1 VTTPTSTPTFTD
13 AAVRVDVPLGHRVVV
28 IGDLCLACT
37 PTPVS
42 RAAVTELAGRLI
54 AWEGPGICI
63 VAGNLLSSGEASG
76 DDAFAA
82 HEQFLPTV
90 TSFLSQPE
98 RRFIVLPGWR
108 DPSIASAPPGLLL
121 AARGVEFAP
130 MVALS
135 CITSTGV
142 ERVLVAAGD
151 HPVTEERDGEATV
164 ARPWLSGID
173 RLASSSERSDF
184 VTARVLYRQL
194 HRFVWVPPLVAVAAL
209 IGLAISPVFSA
220 ISHLV
225 RRNGSVLRVVDRV
238 HAASW
243 PNRVAIAL
251 GVVIAIEVLVG
262 LLASLIARRL
272 AASDFATLDPGTD
285 EVRLCGLDRRSAA
298 RQLLR
303 EGWRG
308 LIISGNLAAE
318 LHHRD
323 AGFLASPGTC
333 GEVIELR
340 RARLGLPAVPIAT
353 YQFAAVE
360 LETGWGLSVRLKRAS
375 VDLPGTTSLER
386 LVSRTPVVKGYKAVG
401 DLEVMTVASWPSG
414 RIWPQAPSVAV
425 SRRRTRRIRRLVA
438 TAIVVSGLVDLLV
451 AVAPPLRGRLLSI
464 SQVLPVGVSQA
475 AGALVAITGIALLMV
490 ARGVLRG
497 QRRPWLVAVLL
508 LSGSTV
514 LHVVHA
520 ASLGGELFTVTALV
534 LAVTEWRS
542 FTGATDRGSLRS
554 GLTVLIVGVLCAL
567 TMAFIATE
575 LSARR
580 AELPHPGTL
589 IAALAERLVGIT
601 TIALPDA
608 VADWVTPVIVTLGF
622 SIIIA
627 TLYLLT
633 RPVVDRRRHDD
644 GGPQRE
650 EEMQRAR
657 DLVARHGRGTLDY
670 FALRDDKQFFFSRDS
685 VVAYA
690 VFGGICIASPDP
702 IGPIAER
709 NEVLQDFFAFADTRG
724 WGVGVVGAAE
734 EWLPRYLAA
743 GMRSIYIG
751 DEAVVDIQNFSLAG
765 NKMKGLRQAASR
777 VSRDGYTAHFI
788 RPAACSPE
796 EIAELVPL
804 LTANRKGAEEKGF
817 SMMLG
822 RMFHPD
828 DRDLLL
834 TVVRDG
840 SGRAVAM
847 CQFVPSS
854 AINGY
859 SLDLMRRDLGNH
871 PNGLLDFALCATIE
885 ELKTKGATGLSL
897 NFAVLRSALA
907 ADGQITLAQRVERW
921 ALLRLSGYL
930 QIESLW
936 KFNDKYQPTWQPR
949 YIVYDSPE
957 LFLPSVI
964 SFLRAE
970 SVSDVPV
977 LGRLFSSKKR
987 SSAVVIGQG
996 GAEIEGDSVAESA
1009 QSI

>member
-1 VTTPTSTPTFTD
+1 MTTPTDLPTITNG
-13 AAVRVDVPLGHRVVV
+13 ALRVDIPLGHRVVV
-28 IGDLCLACT
+28 IGDLCLSST

-42 RAAVTELAGRLI
+42 RAAVSELAHRLL
-54 AWEGPGICI
+54 AWEGPGTCI
-63 VAGNLLSSGEASG
+63 VAGNLLTSDGEAAA
-76 DDAFAA
+76 DAFTV
-82 HEQFLPTV
+82 HEQFLPALDA
-90 TSFLSQPE
+90 FIHQPN

-108 DPSIASAPPGLLL
+108 DPLIATEPSGLLL
-121 AARGVEFAP
+121 AAHGVEFAP
-130 MVALS
+130 MVALH
-135 CITSTGV
+135 CTTNTGI
-142 ERVLVAAGD
+142 ERVLVAAGT
-151 HPVTEERDGEATV
+151 HAPTEARDVEAT
-164 ARPWLSGID
+164 AKRPWLAGID
-173 RLASSSERSDF
+173 RVTSTAQRSDF
-184 VTARVLYRQL
+184 VTARVLYRRL
-194 HRFVWVPPLVAVAAL
+194 RRFVWVPPIVAVAAL
-209 IGLAISPVFSA
+209 VSLAISPVFSA
-220 ISHLV
+220 ISHLAH
-225 RRNGSVLRVVDRV
+225 RNGSVLRVVDRV

-262 LLASLIARRL
+262 LFASLIARRL
-272 AASDFATLDPGTD
+272 AASEFAALDPSTD
-285 EVRLCGLDRRSAA
+285 DVSLCGLDRRSAA

-308 LIISGNLAAE
+308 LIISGTLAAE

-323 AGFLASPGTC
+323 VGFLAVPGTC

-340 RARLGLPAVPIAT
+340 RARLGLPAVPVAT

-360 LETGWGLSVRLKRAS
+360 LETGWGLAVRLKRAS

-414 RIWPQAPSVAV
+414 RIWPQALGVAV
-425 SRRRTRRIRRLVA
+425 TRRRARRIRRLVA

-464 SQVLPVGVSQA
+464 SQVLPVGISQA

-520 ASLGGELFTVTALV
+520 ASLGGELFTATALV

-554 GLTVLIVGVLCAL
+554 GVTVLILGVFCAL
-567 TMAFIATE
+567 AMAFIATE
-575 LSARR
+575 LSARSGD
-580 AELPHPGTL
+580 LPSPGTL
-589 IAALAERLVGIT
+589 IVALAERLVGIT
-601 TIALPDA
+601 SIALPDT
-608 VADWVTPVIVTLGF
+608 VADWVTPVISAIGF

-627 TLYLLT
+627 ALYLLT
-633 RPVVDRRRHDD
+633 RPVVDRRRHDE

-650 EEMQRAR
+650 EAMQRAR

-670 FALRDDKQFFFSRDS
+670 FALRDDKQFFFTRDS

-702 IGPIAER
+702 IGPVAER
-709 NEVLQDFFAFADTRG
+709 NEVLQEFFTFADARG

-734 EWLPRYLAA
+734 EWLPLYLSA

-751 DEAVVDIQNFSLAG
+751 DEAVVDIQRFSLSG

-777 VSRDGYTAHFI
+777 VARDGYTAHFI
-788 RPAACSPE
+788 NPATCRSD
-796 EIAELVPL
+796 EIDELVPL
-804 LTANRKGAEEKGF
+804 VTANRKGAEEKGF

-828 DRDLLL
+828 DSDLLL
-834 TVVRDG
+834 TVVRDEH
-840 SGRAVAM
+840 GRAVAM
-847 CQFVPSS
+847 CQFVPSA

-885 ELKTKGATGLSL
+885 ELKARGASGLSL

-907 ADGQITLAQRVERW
+907 ADGQISLAQRVERW
-921 ALLRLSGYL
+921 TLLRLSGYL

-987 SSAVVIGQG
+987 SSAVVIGSG
-996 GAEIEGDSVAESA
+996 GAMIDADLVPEGHEP
-1009 QSI
+1009 I